1 MIYDIERKLIN
12 FNDIDFPE
20 TLYKY
25 RFISKENHQS
35 ILQLR
40 EVYFSSPSGFEDKFD
55 CKVPTRWDLL
65 TYEDMQNYYF
75 EDSIDM
81 FPPNATIEDRMEFAI
96 FHANNNAL
104 KDKEFVSKKQKEDFE
119 KFDKR
124 IGVLSLT
131 PYNNLFQLWEKYSE
145 HHTGFCVGFEPN
157 FMLKGIGTGAGLVE
171 YYDDLP
177 EILPLY
183 KMPFE
188 VAMQRQVYGKLR
200 NWQFEKEYR
209 TLLSN
214 GGTLLDS
221 DRKKTIPVEAYK
233 EIIIG
238 ANMTAEGIKK
248 LTSIIP
254 EELSHVSLK
263 KAVMNNDI
271 ITIENFTA

>member
-12 FNDIDFPE
+12 FDDIDFPE

-35 ILQLR
+35 ILHLR

-75 EDSIDM
+75 EDSINM
-81 FPPNATIEDRMEFAI
+81 LPPNATIEDRMEFAI

-171 YYDDLP
+171 YYDDIP

-200 NWQFEKEYR
+200 NWEFEKEYR

-248 LTSIIP
+248 LISIIP
-254 EELSHVSLK
+254 EVLSHVPLK
-263 KAVMNNDI
+263 RAVMNNDI
-271 ITIENFTA
+271 ITIENYTA

>member
-12 FNDIDFPE
+12 FDDIDFPE

-35 ILQLR
+35 ILHLR

-75 EDSIDM
+75 EDSINM
-81 FPPNATIEDRMEFAI
+81 LPPNATIEDRMEFAI

-104 KDKEFVSKKQKEDFE
+104 KDKKFVSKKQKEDFE

-171 YYDDLP
+171 YYDDIP

-188 VAMQRQVYGKLR
+188 VAIQRQVYGKLR
-200 NWQFEKEYR
+200 NWEFEKEYR

-221 DRKKTIPVEAYK
+221 DRKKTIPVQRDNYRSK
-233 EIIIG
+233 HD
-238 ANMTAEGIKK
+238 
-248 LTSIIP
+248 SRR
-254 EELSHVSLK
+254 H
-263 KAVMNNDI
+263 
-271 ITIENFTA
+271 